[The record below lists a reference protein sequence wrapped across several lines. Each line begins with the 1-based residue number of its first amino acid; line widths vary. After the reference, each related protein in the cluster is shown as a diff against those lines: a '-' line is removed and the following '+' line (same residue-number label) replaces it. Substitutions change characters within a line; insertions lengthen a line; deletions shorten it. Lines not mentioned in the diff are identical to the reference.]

1 LAAALLWVAGVT
13 AGLAENNGSY
23 RLVYDSRHLQ
33 ADCQES
39 GSAPEPYARHSSMGY
54 LYLFTFRFT
63 GFRVNITVICKVHL
77 AATAT
82 AYRRVDNKKAAFDS
96 WTRRSDGVANW
107 KVWRTTLDPHSYNGV
122 RKLCE
127 SEASVVGS
135 FHDIDGTSH
144 RPASS
149 ELVHLLQQRDVS
161 TV

>member
-23 RLVYDSRHLQ
+23 RLLYDSPHITCRLTAKNQ
-33 ADCQES
+33 DQL
-39 GSAPEPYARHSSMGY
+39 RN
-54 LYLFTFRFT
+54 LTLVN
-63 GFRVNITVICKVHL
+63 RVW
-77 AATAT
+77 ASYATAT

-149 ELVHLLQQRDVS
+149 ELVHLLQQRDVC